1 MSSQRLLLFTN
12 RSLCARIQAML
23 CLFILAPLPALQSC
37 THQATG
43 PIYPPALKEGDTI
56 AIVAPAGPLQRERVE
71 LARQRLEDLGFE
83 VSIPSGLYRQRG
95 YLAGRDEE
103 RADELMAAFLD
114 PRVKAILPGTG
125 GYGTTRIVDQL
136 DYEAIRRHPKILLG
150 FSDITGLHLAIHK
163 KTGLVTFHG
172 PNLMWGLGSKE
183 GQDPF
188 AAKYQWRALLEKE
201 YRTEEGKPSAS
212 GYVYEIPSEATAIE
226 VLAPGI
232 ARGRLTGGN
241 LSLISPLIGT
251 EYEIETDGRILFI
264 EDVHEEPYRID
275 RYLSHL
281 RLAGKLDRLA
291 GVIIGV
297 FSHCEP
303 EDPARSL
310 SLKEVFQDYFADL
323 GVPVIMNFPVG
334 HIRNNATFPI
344 GVLAELDA
352 DRKQVRLIEN
362 PVTLPDNR

>member
-1 MSSQRLLLFTN
+1 
-12 RSLCARIQAML
+12 ML
-23 CLFILAPLPALQSC
+23 CLSYLAPLLAMLPLQSC
-37 THQATG
+37 THQAAG
-43 PIYPPALKEGDTI
+43 PIYPPALREGDTI

-71 LARQRLEDLGFE
+71 LACQRLKNLGFQ
-83 VSIPSGLYRQRG
+83 VSVPSHLYRQRG
-95 YLAGRDEE
+95 YLAGTDQE

-114 PRVKAILPGTG
+114 PRVKAIFPGTG
-125 GYGTTRIVDQL
+125 GYGITRIVDRL

-172 PNLMWGLGSKE
+172 PNMMWGLGNEE

-201 YRTEEGKPSAS
+201 YLTDEGEYSDP
-212 GYVYEIPSEATAIE
+212 GYVYEIPAETTPIE
-226 VLAPGI
+226 VLTPGI

-251 EYEIETDGRILFI
+251 EHEIETDGRILFI

-303 EDPARSL
+303 ADPASSL
-310 SLKEVFQDYFADL
+310 SLEEVFRDYFADL
-323 GVPVIMNFPVG
+323 GVPVIMNYPVG
-334 HIRNNATFPI
+334 HIRANATLPI
-344 GVLAELDA
+344 GVLAELDTSK
-352 DRKQVRLIEN
+352 KQLRLLEN
-362 PVTLPDNR
+362 PVELPGR